1 MTIEAVRPGITGKE
15 LDRVGRE
22 YITQKGYDKYFEHGM
37 GHGIGLN
44 VHEGPY
50 IGKTST
56 EVLQPGQV
64 ITIEPGIYL
73 PCLLYTSDAA
83 DD

>member
-1 MTIEAVRPGITGKE
+1 
-15 LDRVGRE
+15 
-22 YITQKGYDKYFEHGM
+22 M

-73 PCLLYTSDAA
+73 PDLGEYVWKTIFLVTEAGYENLTDFYKNIMRFKRDSGD
-83 DD
+83 